1 MKCFS
6 PYDVSGFFFFQ
17 PSVSSCSS
25 FSSFLFVLSLLFPP
39 LSPFCLPLPIAGG
52 DNVVRRL
59 PFFFSQL
66 FFRPLFLQICQTTA
80 TTVHFLLC
88 VAESGGIFFLPF
100 CQLLILVLHLRFLLF
115 SSPSFPSSSSASS
128 FPFFCSPQT
137 TTGVEQPLSGTFPT
151 LLGKSMSKNN
161 RQPRVYT
168 HI

>member
-1 MKCFS
+1 MDSRTQGRGNGKAKRMKCFS
-6 PYDVSGFFFFQ
+6 PLDVVFLFFFT
-17 PSVSSCSS
+17 VRLVM
-25 FSSFLFVLSLLFPP
+25 FLFSVFPFPFFPP

-137 TTGVEQPLSGTFPT
+137 TT
-151 LLGKSMSKNN
+151 
-161 RQPRVYT
+161 
-168 HI
+168 